1 MIVPEEQLVKDV
13 VGVWELETVPDTNA
27 ERLTDAQV
35 VGEKL
40 KSPELQ
46 NVPVTDVLDVDER

>member
-1 MIVPEEQLVKDV
+1 MIVPEEQLVKDT

-27 ERLTDAQV
+27 EGLTDAQV

-40 KSPELQ
+40 ESPELQ
-46 NVPVTDVLDVDER
+46 YVPVTEGLDVDER

>member
-1 MIVPEEQLVKDV
+1 MEE
-13 VGVWELETVPDTNA
+13 G
-27 ERLTDAQV
+27 LTDAQV